1 MLSTFGFTTYLSNN
15 QWLAIRN
22 ILKNPTTTP
31 ETKSRVHYILY
42 KQYSEYAINKA
53 YSFSKYNKI
62 HNNRKLDSIELS
74 NYALRGLHKA
84 VLRYNATYTFHN
96 HVNLYIQ
103 SELYNGLT
111 ELQPINGI
119 PSYIRK
125 NKKWKNY
132 NMKQYLNALKTQF
145 IGDDE
150 SFLDNVTKR
159 YNKPEYN
166 YDEIDILTKVKSM
179 GPLYYE
185 IYKLKYY
192 NKKMSNH
199 KMGQLLSCSEETV
212 RCKLKKI
219 REVIQSE

>member
-1 MLSTFGFTTYLSNN
+1 M
-15 QWLAIRN
+15 
-22 ILKNPTTTP
+22 
-31 ETKSRVHYILY
+31 KSRVNYILY

-53 YSFSKYNKI
+53 YSFSKHHKI
-62 HNNRKLDSIELS
+62 YHNRNLDSIELS

-84 VLRYNATYTFHN
+84 VVNYNATYTFHN

-132 NMKQYLNALKTQF
+132 NMKQYLNSLKTQF
-145 IGDDE
+145 IGNDDE
-150 SFLDNVTKR
+150 SFLDNIMLK
-159 YNKPEYN
+159 NKKPEYN

-199 KMGQLLSCSEETV
+199 KMAQLLSCSEETV

-219 REVIQSE
+219 REVIQNQ